1 MAIYLDFWANSDAW
15 YNGDC
20 CGYFLDLED
29 KIIKIFYLEN
39 IQEYNYE
46 LLNQLNYNYTNMEIN
61 NYDFELDNI
70 QEYSYSLIG
79 DDYGF

>member
-1 MAIYLDFWANSDAW
+1 MAIYLDFWANSDVW
-15 YNGDC
+15 HNGDYW
-20 CGYFLDLED
+20 GYFLDLED